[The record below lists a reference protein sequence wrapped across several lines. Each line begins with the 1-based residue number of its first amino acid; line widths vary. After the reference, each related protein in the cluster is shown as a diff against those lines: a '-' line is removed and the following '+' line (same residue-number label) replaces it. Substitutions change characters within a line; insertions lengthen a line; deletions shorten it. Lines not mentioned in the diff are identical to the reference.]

1 MQAPKIPSFF
11 KTKKPNQ
18 FYYEPRYYNERK
30 EKMQERYS
38 RISRELNRNDNTRTD
53 SEVFRSSLRHSWETS
68 RQGGTGNKI
77 NLRVVLYIVALTG
90 LAYYFLR

>member
-38 RISRELNRNDNTRTD
+38 RISRELNTNKGDRTD
-53 SEVFRSSLRHSWETS
+53 AEVFRSNLRHSWESS
-68 RQGGTGNKI
+68 RNGGAGHKLNYRI
-77 NLRVVLYIVALTG
+77 VLYIFALTA
-90 LAYYFLR
+90 LAYYFLK